1 MQLAIGAKQI
11 EKPNGL
17 ALSTDGNTLYVAENN
32 NAPGGR
38 MTLNAFR
45 LRSDGS
51 LGPKKVIVDFGDEAG
66 IDGMTVDVQGN
77 IYAAVR
83 TARRF
88 GIVVYTDTGRELARI
103 PTATLPTNC
112 CFGTGADANVL
123 YITAGG
129 GLYRIPMNVAGHHPA
144 TAPQAKSDWVP
155 LLSLIHI

>member
-1 MQLAIGAKQI
+1 MAQFRLPVNSRVKSGKTYKVDTGAKNVRTFSVYRYDPVDGSVQLAIGAKQI

-17 ALSTDGNTLYVAENN
+17 ALSPDGNTLYVAENN

-83 TARRF
+83 SARRF
-88 GIVVYTDTGRELARI
+88 G
-103 PTATLPTNC
+103 
-112 CFGTGADANVL
+112 
-123 YITAGG
+123 
-129 GLYRIPMNVAGHHPA
+129 
-144 TAPQAKSDWVP
+144 
-155 LLSLIHI
+155 LSLIHI